1 MKTIYK
7 IIPDGK
13 YKGKRLYDELKHD
26 GSDVLPSEISVF
38 FKNALNNDY
47 KIFVLNCVPNHNI
60 IIPQNDLDFLN
71 KILDHTEDEDIYKNY
86 KFSKNVIEIK
96 ELQYFDIKQLYDI
109 AVKNNQIGSLFI
121 NPFLKDDFYCFNLCL
136 IVTKD
141 FDLNTL
147 FNLNFNIIKINSV
160 NEYIITDDLTCKFFK
175 NLFDLNNTPFKDY
188 IIPWDD
194 LNKTHP
200 YDQLELTE
208 RKEFNE
214 YCQFYI
220 NFINNNP
227 NVNVNHMEEKLNF
240 LKKKWLDK
248 QNELWDI
255 ELYKKFNFSKLC
267 MHFYF
272 FHEVLLNDCVF
283 FTNFFQ
289 ITGVVKLDTDGNDY
303 FKINYND
310 LQPYAL
316 EDLFCNDPYMLFS
329 ITLPVY
335 QWKKK

>member
-1 MKTIYK
+1 MNTIYK

-26 GSDVLPSEISVF
+26 GSDVLPSEINAF
-38 FKNALNNDY
+38 FKNAFNNGY
-47 KIFVLNCVPNHNI
+47 KIFVLNCISNHSI
-60 IIPQNDLDFLN
+60 IIPQKDLDFL
-71 KILDHTEDEDIYKNY
+71 KTILDYNKDEELYKNY
-86 KFSKNVIEIK
+86 KFSKEVVKIK

-121 NPFLKDDFYCFNLCL
+121 NPFLKNNFYCFNLCL

-141 FDLNTL
+141 FDLNIL
-147 FNLNFNIIKINSV
+147 LNLNFNIIKIDSI
-160 NEYIITDDLTCKFFK
+160 NEYTSPNNLIFKFFK

-188 IIPWDD
+188 IIPWCD
-194 LNKTHP
+194 LNKTRP
-200 YDQLELTE
+200 YDQLNITE
-208 RKEFNE
+208 RLAYNN

-227 NVNVNHMEEKLNF
+227 NANVDHIKEKLHF

-248 QNELWDI
+248 EIELWDI
-255 ELYKKFNFSKLC
+255 ELYKKLHFSKLC

-272 FHEVLLNDCVF
+272 FHDILLNDCVF

-289 ITGVVKLDTDGNDY
+289 ITGVVKADINENGYL
-303 FKINYND
+303 KINYDD